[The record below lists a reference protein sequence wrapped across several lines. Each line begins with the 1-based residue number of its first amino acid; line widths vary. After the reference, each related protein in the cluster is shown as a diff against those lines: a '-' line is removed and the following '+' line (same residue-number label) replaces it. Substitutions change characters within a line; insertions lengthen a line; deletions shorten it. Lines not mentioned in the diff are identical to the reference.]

1 MSRGGKSHPAIACA
15 NNHRY
20 HRIGTVETSIGPTL
34 TSSGGS
40 IKRKNKLI
48 EDSSA
53 RRSES
58 SIIGSLK
65 IPSARRSESSIIG
78 SLKIP
83 RLGGVKVQ
91 SLVMYGLCRFTSPEK
106 ECWSCGLLTAIQ
118 NHEVQVV

>member
-1 MSRGGKSHPAIACA
+1 MFTVSRGGKSHPAIVCA

-58 SIIGSLK
+58 SITGYVWALSLHV
-65 IPSARRSESSIIG
+65 ARERMLELWALDSYSKSRSTGGWGGGDQENG
-78 SLKIP
+78 ECNEAERT
-83 RLGGVKVQ
+83 RLLHSV
-91 SLVMYGLCRFTSPEK
+91 C
-106 ECWSCGLLTAIQ
+106 
-118 NHEVQVV
+118 